1 MNFCGIQINPAE
13 QAAIA
18 SFALMAASELIGM
31 SKLRENSLIQL
42 VLGLLKGRINQSVLP
57 APKPRTSD
65 PVSPSPAKRK
75 PGRPPGSTS
84 SRSSRAKASK

>member
-31 SKLRENSLIQL
+31 SKLKENSLVQL
-42 VLGLLKGRINQSVLP
+42 VLGLIRGRLDQS
-57 APKPRTSD
+57 ARS
-65 PVSPSPAKRK
+65 PVSTSPAKK
-75 PGRPPGSTS
+75 THRPPSKKTSQSARGS
-84 SRSSRAKASK
+84 ASK

>member
-42 VLGLLKGRINQSVLP
+42 VLGLLRGRINQSALP
-57 APKPRTSD
+57 PKPRASD
-65 PVSPSPAKRK
+65 PVSPSPAKK
-75 PGRPPGSTS
+75 GPGRPRGSTS

>member
-42 VLGLLKGRINQSVLP
+42 VLGLLKGRINQSSRP
-57 APKPRTSD
+57 SPTPRTSD
-65 PVSPSPAKRK
+65 PVSPSSAKK
-75 PGRPPGSTS
+75 SPGRPRGSTS
-84 SRSSRAKASK
+84 SRSSRAKA